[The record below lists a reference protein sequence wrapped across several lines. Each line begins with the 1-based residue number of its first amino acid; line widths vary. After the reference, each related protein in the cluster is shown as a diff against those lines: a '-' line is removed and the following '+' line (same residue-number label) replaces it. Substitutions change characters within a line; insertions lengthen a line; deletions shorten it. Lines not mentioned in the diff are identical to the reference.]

1 MNKPSKCS
9 SCTILW
15 KKNLNIFLATNKLF
29 SNIAR
34 KCERL
39 FFYSYTYLEP
49 LLAIQYITRNS
60 SRSENACITVNNNHE

>member
-1 MNKPSKCS
+1 MLKCKVTVFR
-9 SCTILW
+9 CV
-15 KKNLNIFLATNKLF
+15 KNLNIFLATNKLF